1 MTGARGSSSGRGSTG
16 TVVVGAGIIGL
27 AVARELLRRSP
38 GAAVTVLEA
47 ADHLGAG
54 QTGHNSG
61 VVHAGVYYEPGSL
74 KATLC
79 RRGMGLLRDF
89 CEQHG
94 IAYRELGKV
103 VVATSTDEV
112 VALGRI
118 EERARRN
125 QVPGLARLDRRGL
138 QEIEPQV
145 AGLAALHSPRTA
157 VVDYVAVC
165 RALADEVRAAGGEVR
180 LASPVVAVRPA
191 GGRVRVDVGTSSG
204 GGTGQEPLVVD
215 RLVACAGLRSD
226 HVAAMAGAPDDVR
239 IVPFRG
245 EYHRLTPAAR
255 DRVRGLVY
263 PVPDPRYPFLGV
275 HLTRTVHDEVLAGPN
290 AVLALALEGYR
301 WRDVDLRDL
310 RAVLTWPGTRRL
322 ARTHWRTGLREL
334 AGSVS
339 RRRFAAEAARYLPG
353 LTAADLVPAG
363 SGVRAQAVARDG
375 SLVDDFVVQRVGP
388 VTLVRNAPSP
398 GATSSL
404 AIAEHV
410 VDLLG
415 SPA

>member
-1 MTGARGSSSGRGSTG
+1 MTGAPGGGGS

-27 AVARELLRRSP
+27 AVARELLHRAP

-54 QTGHNSG
+54 QSGHNSG
-61 VVHAGVYYEPGSL
+61 VVHAGIYYEPGSL

-89 CEQHG
+89 CHQHG

-103 VVATSTDEV
+103 VVATTTDEV
-112 VALGRI
+112 VALGRV

-125 QVPGLARLDRRGL
+125 DVPGLARLDRAALR
-138 QEIEPQV
+138 EIEPQV
-145 AGLAALHSPRTA
+145 SGLAALHSPRTA

-165 RALADEVRAAGGEVR
+165 RALADDVIAAGGVVR
-180 LASPVVAVRPA
+180 LSSPVEAVRPT
-191 GGRVRVDVGTSSG
+191 GPSGSQVEVDVGRGSG
-204 GGTGQEPLVVD
+204 ERPLVVD
-215 RLVACAGLRSD
+215 RLVACAGLHSD
-226 HVAAMAGAPDDVR
+226 TVAAMAGAPDDVR

-263 PVPDPRYPFLGV
+263 PVPDPRFPFLGI
-275 HLTRTVHDEVLAGPN
+275 HLTRTVDDEVLVGPN
-290 AVLALALEGYR
+290 AVLALAREGYR
-301 WRDVDLRDL
+301 WSDVDLGDL
-310 RAVLTWPGTRRL
+310 RSVLSWPGTRRL
-322 ARTHWRTGLREL
+322 AARHWRTGIREL

-353 LTAADLVPAG
+353 LTVADLAPAG

-388 VTLVRNAPSP
+388 VVLVRNAPSP

-410 VDLLG
+410 VARLG
-415 SPA
+415 S

>member
-1 MTGARGSSSGRGSTG
+1 VTGGAGRSTSGTA
-16 TVVVGAGIIGL
+16 VVGAGIIGL
-27 AVARELLRRSP
+27 AVARELLRRTP

-54 QTGHNSG
+54 QSGHNSG

-94 IAYRELGKV
+94 VAYRELGKV
-103 VVATSTDEV
+103 VVATSVDEV

-138 QEIEPQV
+138 HEVEPHV

-157 VVDYVAVC
+157 VVDYTAVC
-165 RALADEVRAAGGEVR
+165 QALADEVRAAGGEVR
-180 LASPVVAVRPA
+180 LSSPVTGVRPTNWSGDQA
-191 GGRVRVDVGTSSG
+191 EVLVGPSG
-204 GGTGQEPLVVD
+204 NEPLVVD
-215 RLVACAGLRSD
+215 RLVACAGLHSD
-226 HVAAMAGAPDDVR
+226 AVAAMAGAPDDVR

-255 DRVRGLVY
+255 ERVRGLVY
-263 PVPDPRYPFLGV
+263 PVPDPRYPFLGI
-275 HLTRTVHDEVLAGPN
+275 HLTRTVDDEVLAGPN
-290 AVLALALEGYR
+290 AVLALAREGYR
-301 WRDVDLRDL
+301 WRDVDLGDL
-310 RAVLTWPGTRRL
+310 RAVLSWPGTRRL
-322 ARTHWRTGLREL
+322 AARHWRTGAREL

-363 SGVRAQAVARDG
+363 ALAGVRAQAVARDG

-388 VTLVRNAPSP
+388 VALVRNAPSP

-410 VDLLG
+410 VDLLADL
-415 SPA
+415 P

>member
-1 MTGARGSSSGRGSTG
+1 VTAAGGSSGT

-27 AVARELLRRSP
+27 AVARELLRRAP
-38 GAAVTVLEA
+38 DAGVTVLEA

-54 QTGHNSG
+54 QSGHNSG
-61 VVHAGVYYEPGSL
+61 VVHAGVYYPPGSL

-79 RRGMGLLRDF
+79 RRGMGLLHDF

-94 IAYRELGKV
+94 IGYRELGKV
-103 VVATSTDEV
+103 VVATTTDEV
-112 VALGRI
+112 VALDRI

-125 QVPGLARLDRRGL
+125 AVPGLARLDRRGL
-138 QEIEPQV
+138 REIEPYV
-145 AGLAALHSPRTA
+145 DGLAALHSPRTA
-157 VVDYVAVC
+157 VVDFVAVC

-180 LASPVVAVRPA
+180 LASPVQAVRPK
-191 GGRVRVDVGTSSG
+191 GDRVEVVVGNESSSSS
-204 GGTGQEPLVVD
+204 TQPLLVD
-215 RLVACAGLRSD
+215 RLVACAGLHSD
-226 HVAAMAGAPDDVR
+226 AVAAMAGAPDDVR

-245 EYHRLTPAAR
+245 EYHRLTPATR

-263 PVPDPRYPFLGV
+263 PVPDPRYPFLGI
-275 HLTRTVHDEVLAGPN
+275 HLTRTSDDEVLVGPN
-290 AVLALALEGYR
+290 AVLALSREGYR
-301 WRDVDLRDL
+301 WRDVHLGDLRS
-310 RAVLTWPGTRRL
+310 VLAWPGTRRL
-322 ARTHWRTGLREL
+322 AAKHWRTGVREL

-353 LTAADLVPAG
+353 LSAADLVSAR
-363 SGVRAQAVARDG
+363 SGVRAQAVGRDG

-388 VTLVRNAPSP
+388 VALVRNAPSP

-410 VDLLG
+410 VDRVLTG
-415 SPA
+415 

>member
-1 MTGARGSSSGRGSTG
+1 MTEPDAGSSA

-27 AVARELLRRSP
+27 AVARELLRRRP

-54 QTGHNSG
+54 QSGHNSG
-61 VVHAGVYYEPGSL
+61 VVHAGIYYEPGSL

-79 RRGMGLLRDF
+79 RRGMGLLHDF
-89 CEQHG
+89 CYEHG

-103 VVATSTDEV
+103 VVATTTDEV

-125 QVPGLARLDRRGL
+125 DVPDLARLDRRAL
-138 QEIEPQV
+138 QEIEPYV

-157 VVDYVAVC
+157 VVDYAAVC
-165 RALADEVRAAGGEVR
+165 RALADEVRSAGGAVR
-180 LASPVVAVRPA
+180 LSSPVVAVRPA
-191 GGRVRVDVGTSSG
+191 GATGAQVEVVVGAAGR
-204 GGTGQEPLVVD
+204 QEPLVVD
-215 RLVACAGLRSD
+215 RLVACAGLHSD
-226 HVAAMAGAPDDVR
+226 TMAAMAGAPDDVR

-263 PVPDPRYPFLGV
+263 PVPDPRYPFLGI
-275 HLTRTVHDEVLAGPN
+275 HLTRTVDDEVLVGPN
-290 AVLALALEGYR
+290 AVPALAREGYR
-301 WRDVDLRDL
+301 WRDVDLGDL
-310 RAVLTWPGTRRL
+310 RSVLSWPGTRRL
-322 ARTHWRTGLREL
+322 VRAHWRTGVREL

-353 LTAADLVPAG
+353 LAAGDLVPAG

-375 SLVDDFVVQRVGP
+375 SLVDDFVIQRVGP
-388 VTLVRNAPSP
+388 VTLLRNAPSP

-410 VDLLG
+410 VARLG
-415 SPA
+415 S

>member
-1 MTGARGSSSGRGSTG
+1 VSTA
-16 TVVVGAGIIGL
+16 VVGGGIIGL

-47 ADHLGAG
+47 ADDLGAG
-54 QTGHNSG
+54 QSGHNSG
-61 VVHAGVYYEPGSL
+61 VVHAGIYYQPGSL

-89 CEQHG
+89 CTQHG

-103 VVATSTDEV
+103 VVATSVDEV

-125 QVPGLARLDRRGL
+125 EVPGLARLDRAAL
-138 QEIEPQV
+138 SEIEPHV

-157 VVDYVAVC
+157 VVDYTAVC

-180 LASPVVAVRPA
+180 LSSPVSAVRPTGPSSDQVEVVA
-191 GGRVRVDVGTSSG
+191 GPAGSQPV
-204 GGTGQEPLVVD
+204 VVD
-215 RLVACAGLRSD
+215 RLVACAGLHSD
-226 HVAAMAGAPDDVR
+226 AVAAMAGAPDDVR

-263 PVPDPRYPFLGV
+263 PVPDPRYPFLGI
-275 HLTRTVHDEVLAGPN
+275 HLTRTVDDEVLVGPN
-290 AVLALALEGYR
+290 AVLALAREGYR
-301 WRDVDLRDL
+301 WRDVDLGDL
-310 RAVLTWPGTRRL
+310 RSVLSWPGTRRL
-322 ARTHWRTGLREL
+322 ARAHWRTGVREL
-334 AGSVS
+334 AGSAS

-353 LTAADLVPAG
+353 LTAGDLMPAG
-363 SGVRAQAVARDG
+363 AGVRAQAVARDG
-375 SLVDDFVVQRVGP
+375 SLVDDFVIQRVGP
-388 VTLVRNAPSP
+388 VTLLRNAPSP

-410 VDLLG
+410 VERLG
-415 SPA
+415 S